1 MKRAI
6 LLLTLALLCSQSI
19 LTAQQMSPLQL
30 KEIPA
35 WVTNVFITAQVQSEA
50 MYKEVMETKLLPRS
64 IQKGLQPKTDWTA
77 GFFPG
82 TLWYLYTY
90 TRKPLP

>member
-64 IQKGLQPKTDWTA
+64 IQKGLQD
-77 GFFPG
+77 
-82 TLWYLYTY
+82 
-90 TRKPLP
+90 RKSVV